1 MSLSVVSALARLG
14 VDPWREAA
22 RLAGLPKAAA
32 AAALA
37 GMIGKLPAGA
47 APRIDA
53 VACAGRLIEL
63 LPSIRP
69 AAVLGAVGVR
79 RRRRLGISLSELCLI
94 LALAA
99 TGTTLAY
106 QFLGSRAEPAEATVS
121 SSAPLFR

>member
-22 RLAGLPKAAA
+22 RLAGLPKPTA

-47 APRIDA
+47 AWQFDA
-53 VACAGRLIEL
+53 AGCAGRLIEL

-69 AAVLGAVGVR
+69 AAALGPAGLR
-79 RRRRLGISLSELCLI
+79 RRRRSVIGLSELCLI
-94 LALAA
+94 VVLAVTGLALA
-99 TGTTLAY
+99 Y
-106 QFLGSRAEPAEATVS
+106 QLWWPHAEPAMTTVS
-121 SSAPLFR
+121 SSTPRLR